1 MPDLRLGSY
10 AESAWN
16 GAFTY
21 WTAWLPGGEGDPR
34 IEPRTPNPEPMT
46 TQEVGP
52 MRTTRHSSARH
63 APARHAPVRRTLR
76 GALAVLALVV
86 PLAACG
92 QDGSPAS
99 SASSSSRSAVTTTPI
114 AATAPVTGETGPVTG
129 ELKELKELK
138 ELERQYDAR
147 LGVYAIDTGTGR
159 EVAYRDG
166 ERFGYHSTFKAL
178 EAGAVLR
185 KYSLSGMNKVVRYSE
200 EDLIAN
206 SPITEKHVG
215 TGMTLSELCDA
226 AVRYSD
232 NTAANLLYEEL
243 GGPKAL
249 EAELRKLGDRVTSM
263 DRIEPGLSDWV
274 PGETR
279 DTSTPRALAEDLRAY
294 VLGDVLRKRERDRL
308 TTWLKT
314 NTTGDEVIRAGVPE
328 GWEVGDKT
336 GSGSGYGARNDIAVV
351 WPPDSAPIVMAILTN
366 RGKAD
371 DTHDNE
377 LLAEA
382 ASVVADKLS

>member
-1 MPDLRLGSY
+1 M
-10 AESAWN
+10 
-16 GAFTY
+16 
-21 WTAWLPGGEGDPR
+21 R
-34 IEPRTPNPEPMT
+34 I
-46 TQEVGP
+46 
-52 MRTTRHSSARH
+52 TRHT
-63 APARHAPVRRTLR
+63 PARHTPARRGLR
-76 GALAVLALVV
+76 GALAALALVV
-86 PLAACG
+86 PLVACG
-92 QDGSPAS
+92 QDGSATS
-99 SASSSSRSAVTTTPI
+99 SAASASPVAAAKPI
-114 AATAPVTGETGPVTG
+114 TGASN
-129 ELKELKELK
+129 ELNELIELE
-138 ELERQYDAR
+138 ELERRFDAR

-185 KYSLSGMNKVVRYSE
+185 KYSLSGMDKVVRYSE
-200 EDLIAN
+200 DDLVAN
-206 SPITEKHVG
+206 SPITEEHVE

-249 EAELRKLGDRVTSM
+249 EAELRKLGDQVTSM
-263 DRIEPGLSDWV
+263 DRIEPDLSNWV

-279 DTSTPRALAEDLRAY
+279 DTTTPRALAKDLRAY
-294 VLGDVLRKRERDRL
+294 VLGDVLRKRERAQL

-314 NTTGDEVIRAGVPE
+314 NTTGNEVIRAGVPE
-328 GWEVGDKT
+328 GWVVGDKT
-336 GSGSGYGARNDIAVV
+336 GSGNGYGARNDIAVV

-371 DTHDNE
+371 DIHDNK
-377 LLAEA
+377 LIAEA